1 MGIAA
6 QIAHAK
12 WLNAKHTRFEC
23 DYNHPQ
29 LGWVPFTADVNDKSE
44 ITKELFNNLVSL
56 EIAEYVE
63 PTVDLEE
70 LKELKHTEL
79 KKLRDS
85 LRMTETIEFDGDQ
98 FTAGKEDDQNNM
110 NTFYSKAV
118 AMKAGIVERKL
129 FSWMSATNELHTFT
143 PEEII
148 VLATLMEN
156 KVQDIYARYWYA
168 RDVLLANATTKEEV
182 DGITIPPTR
191 LM

>member
-1 MGIAA
+1 
-6 QIAHAK
+6 
-12 WLNAKHTRFEC
+12 
-23 DYNHPQ
+23 
-29 LGWVPFTADVNDKSE
+29 
-44 ITKELFNNLVSL
+44 
-56 EIAEYVE
+56 
-63 PTVDLEE
+63 
-70 LKELKHTEL
+70 
-79 KKLRDS
+79 
-85 LRMTETIEFDGDQ
+85 
-98 FTAGKEDDQNNM
+98 M

-148 VLATLMEN
+148 ILATLMEN